1 MKHIEKFQNFKT
13 ISESL
18 KYHIDNDLSLCESVY
33 RVESDAW
40 LDLIIEAR
48 DLYKDGKI
56 ELSDDDIWLVETLVG
71 EKGTFEGEEVLLDI
85 PFEIVEAYNYE
96 YEDFTLADMEY
107 VKDLYNDGITDP
119 EEIRREMD
127 FKDFSIE
134 TIIQIIS
141 ALKTNGSINEAEYH
155 GKKVDLNKPHRTS
168 GGPKKFAV
176 YTKNDKGNIVKVG
189 FGDPH
194 LSVKNNNPK
203 KAKSFRARHH
213 CENPGPKWKAKYWS
227 CNVGRYA
234 KLLGLK
240 SNRPW

>member
-1 MKHIEKFQNFKT
+1 
-13 ISESL
+13 
-18 KYHIDNDLSLCESVY
+18 
-33 RVESDAW
+33 
-40 LDLIIEAR
+40 
-48 DLYKDGKI
+48 
-56 ELSDDDIWLVETLVG
+56 
-71 EKGTFEGEEVLLDI
+71 
-85 PFEIVEAYNYE
+85 
-96 YEDFTLADMEY
+96 MEY